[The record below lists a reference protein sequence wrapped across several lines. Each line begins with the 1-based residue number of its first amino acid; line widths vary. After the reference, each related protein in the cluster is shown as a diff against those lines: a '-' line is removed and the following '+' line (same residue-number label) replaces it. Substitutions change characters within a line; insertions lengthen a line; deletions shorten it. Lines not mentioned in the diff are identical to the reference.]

1 MATRVLVWGENLHE
15 RNEPAVAA
23 MYPLGMHQAIA
34 ALLRQSPEIEVQVAT
49 LEEPEHGLSEERLA
63 ATDVLVW
70 WGHKAHQQV
79 RDEVVDRV
87 LDHVWQGMGLIAL
100 HSAHF
105 SKIFRRLMGTPCTLK
120 WREAGERE
128 RVWVVNPRH
137 PIAAGLPESFVIDT
151 EEMYGEPF
159 DVPEPLETVFI
170 SWFEGGEVFRSGM
183 TFRRGAGNI
192 FYFQPGHQT
201 YPTFY
206 HPQVGQVLRNAAL
219 WAHNRQPRRAEV
231 HRCPMVPAAEAPE
244 TIGRC

>member
-1 MATRVLVWGENLHE
+1 MTTRVLVWGENIHE
-15 RNEPAVAA
+15 RNEEAVAA
-23 MYPLGMHQAIA
+23 IYPHGMHQAIA
-34 ALLRQSPEIEVQVAT
+34 AQLRQSPQIEARVAT
-49 LEEPEHGLSEERLA
+49 LEEPEHGLSEERLQ

-70 WGHKAHQQV
+70 WGHKAHHEV

-120 WREAGERE
+120 WREADERE
-128 RVWVVNPRH
+128 RVWVVNRRH
-137 PIAAGLPESFVIDT
+137 PIAAGLPESFVIDG

-159 DVPEPLETVFI
+159 DVPEPLETVLI

-183 TFRRGAGNI
+183 TYRRGAGNI

-201 YPTFY
+201 YPTY
-206 HPQVGQVLRNAAL
+206 HHPEVGQVLRNAAL
-219 WAHNRQPRRAEV
+219 WAHNPQPRRAEV
-231 HRCPMVPAAEAPE
+231 HRCPMVPAADAPE
-244 TIGRC
+244 KLPR